1 MNTRHQTLITKT
13 ILLGLFLWPLAASAT
28 AVTEYQ
34 YRVIKQY
41 PHDRQLF
48 TQGLEIYQGLLLES
62 AGKYGRSSLS
72 QRTLDSSRPLKS
84 HTLLANF
91 FAEGISQLNG
101 RIYQLTWKSGTVFAY
116 DADNFNPLPSLAIK
130 GEGWGL
136 TNDGKAL
143 IMSDGSSQLQFINP
157 EDFTISHSL
166 TVSYQGKPINYL
178 NELEWVEGKIYA
190 NIWQT
195 DWIVIIDPQSGNIT
209 GKVNLKNLKPPGSDV
224 LNGIAYDNVNRRLY
238 VTGKY
243 WPHLYQIEL
252 LTQ

>member
-1 MNTRHQTLITKT
+1 MNTSDQALLIK
-13 ILLGLFLWPLAASAT
+13 ILLLSLLLWPLAGHAA

-41 PHDRQLF
+41 PHDPQIF
-48 TQGLEIYQGLLLES
+48 TQGLEIYQGQLLES
-62 AGKYGRSSLS
+62 AGQYGHSSLS
-72 QRTLDSSRPLKS
+72 LRTLDSTDVLKS
-84 HTLLANF
+84 HTVAASF

-101 RIYQLTWKSGTVFAY
+101 RIYQLTWKSGAVFVY
-116 DADNFNPLPSLAIK
+116 NADSFAPLSSVKIS

-143 IMSDGSSQLQFINP
+143 IMSNGSNQLHFINP
-157 EDFTISHSL
+157 KDFSIYRSL
-166 TVSYQGKPINYL
+166 AVSYQGKPVQYL
-178 NELEWVEGKIYA
+178 NELEWVDGKIYA

-195 DWIVIIDPQSGNIT
+195 DWIVIIDPQSGHIT
-209 GKVNLKNLKPPGSDV
+209 GKVNLEDLKPLGSDV
-224 LNGIAYDNVNRRLY
+224 LNGIAYDHVNRRLH

-252 LTQ
+252 LPQ

>member
-1 MNTRHQTLITKT
+1 MKTSHQALLTKM
-13 ILLGLFLWPLAASAT
+13 ILLSLFLWPLTARAAT
-28 AVTEYQ
+28 VTEYQ

-48 TQGLEIYQGLLLES
+48 TQGLEIYRGQLLES

-72 QRTLDSSRPLKS
+72 LRTLEASRPLKT
-84 HTLLANF
+84 HPLPAHF
-91 FAEGISQLNG
+91 FAEGINQLNG
-101 RIYQLTWKSGTVFAY
+101 RIYQLTWKSGTVFVY
-116 DADNFNPLPSLAIK
+116 DTDSFNPLDSLTIE

-143 IMSDGSSQLQFINP
+143 IMSDGSNQLHFVNP
-157 EDFTISHSL
+157 ADFSIYRSL
-166 TVSYQGKPINYL
+166 AVSYQGKPVQHL

-195 DWIVIIDPQSGNIT
+195 DWIVIIDPQSGHIT
-209 GKVNLKNLKPPGSDV
+209 GKVNLEDLKPPGSDV
-224 LNGIAYDNVNRRLY
+224 LNGIAYDSVNRRLY

-252 LTQ
+252 LPQ